1 MKRAELEDL
10 DGREPRWVIPGGF
23 EGRSKSGRAHAVPL
37 SPEALAVVRRRLE
50 GTAGELLFGVTRAAR
65 AGQAPK
71 HQNLTW
77 SSRAVAAI
85 RKATEEKL
93 GGRMAKWRIHD
104 LRHTVATH
112 LREDL
117 KVSSDVVSLILGH
130 TLAGPRVTRVYDRSE
145 LLPERR
151 AALVA
156 WASWV
161 VRADR
166 KEAVVVPLR
175 GRTP

>member
-1 MKRAELEDL
+1 
-10 DGREPRWVIPGGF
+10 
-23 EGRSKSGRAHAVPL
+23 
-37 SPEALAVVRRRLE
+37 
-50 GTAGELLFGVTRAAR
+50 LLFAVTRAAR
-65 AGQAPK
+65 AGEVPK

-77 SSRAVAAI
+77 SSRAVQAI

-93 GGRMAKWRIHD
+93 GGRMPEWRIHD

-117 KVSSDVVSLILGH
+117 KVSSDIVSLILGH
-130 TLAGPRVTRVYDRSE
+130 TPPGPRVTRIYDRSE

-166 KEAVVVPLR
+166 KEAVVLPLAR
-175 GRTP
+175 RASKE